1 MVENESLDL
10 NSPYAWR
17 WNPVLESAIG
27 GEPLEKVSSR
37 AKKALFDSIRN
48 TMEQFVRSG
57 VTISEFLR
65 ERHSARNL
73 RKLVNQSLNHK
84 YAELFATVLNSNPNA
99 PNDECVYMWEHAIL
113 DTVFDQIKMRACNGD
128 QHASLHDLDR
138 RLRDV
143 RNALCYDL
151 ELTAIN
157 IVRDPAWRPRVRS
170 KKGEARS
177 DQTASLLSMSL
188 VGATSP

>member
-1 MVENESLDL
+1 MAENESLDL
-10 NSPYAWR
+10 NSPFAWR
-17 WNPVLESAIG
+17 WKAVLESAIG
-27 GEPLEKVSSR
+27 GEPLEKLSSR
-37 AKKALFDSIRN
+37 VKRALLDSIRKS
-48 TMEQFVRSG
+48 MEQFARSG
-57 VTISEFLR
+57 VTISEFLK

-73 RKLVNQSLNHK
+73 RKLVNQSLSHT
-84 YAELFATVLNSNPNA
+84 YAELLATVLNTHSNAANT
-99 PNDECVYMWEHAIL
+99 ECVYKWEHAIL
-113 DTVFDQIKMRACNGD
+113 DAAFDQIKIKACNGD
-128 QHASLHDLDR
+128 QDVSLHDLDH

-143 RNALCYDL
+143 RTALCYDL

-157 IVRDPAWRPRVRS
+157 IVRDPGWRPRVRS